1 MDPEEAN
8 KFINALVKNLQ
19 VLCHGH
25 VNFNTSIQV
34 IGHLY
39 LNVDSDTNIDY
50 IVNEKVCKNDT
61 SSTVFVSKSYHSE
74 PKGSAKPESDIN
86 KEQIGQKSPQ
96 KNLNQTPVI
105 SDKFKNQQRNLL
117 QSPSH
122 ASNINPAY
130 RDQRH
135 MTYQSKPYDQQEPPV
150 KIPRFAMGKLPK
162 QSPEYYR
169 AATKAHGN
177 SSEQVIDLCDIKKE
191 PGTEI
196 MDVELDSADHSNV
209 PGPGG
214 SSDDYDQQQHG
225 EVSSHATFSPQYLET
240 STAIP
245 VSLHD
250 NKHNINLALENFSQ
264 FNDPNNSSSSSTYG
278 SGGVAD
284 SHLLQD
290 SHFKLLKDEFNIQCN
305 SGQTFHQVPRDIR
318 ALRPVLPE
326 SYETIISLVMGEF
339 NTPVKLRTTLQK
351 NAIIQFWRNK
361 GKYSVE
367 EVDGERRLFFNGV
380 PVLINIDMNP
390 PSC

>member
-290 SHFKLLKDEFNIQCN
+290 SHFKMIVDRDRLLIA
-305 SGQTFHQVPRDIR
+305 P
-318 ALRPVLPE
+318 
-326 SYETIISLVMGEF
+326 
-339 NTPVKLRTTLQK
+339 
-351 NAIIQFWRNK
+351 
-361 GKYSVE
+361 
-367 EVDGERRLFFNGV
+367 RRLPNIK
-380 PVLINIDMNP
+380 PVSRETKDTIVDIILGRFHIPKRERSLIQKAAFVRYYRSGKEKWSVH
-390 PSC
+390 PSQDGYKLYFCDCEVEIND

>member
-25 VNFNTSIQV
+25 VNFNNSIQV

-74 PKGSAKPESDIN
+74 PKGSAKPESDVN
-86 KEQIGQKSPQ
+86 KGQIGQKSPQ
-96 KNLNQTPVI
+96 KNLNQTPTI
-105 SDKFKNQQRNLL
+105 PDKFKNQQRNLL

-122 ASNINPAY
+122 ALNINPAY

-135 MTYQSKPYDQQEPPV
+135 MTYQSKPYDQDPPV
-150 KIPRFAMGKLPK
+150 KIPRFSMGKLPK
-162 QSPEYYR
+162 HSPEYYR
-169 AATKAHGN
+169 TVTKAHGDT
-177 SSEQVIDLCDIKKE
+177 SEPVIDLCDIKKE

-196 MDVELDSADHSNV
+196 MDVELDSADNSNI
-209 PGPGG
+209 PGLG
-214 SSDDYDQQQHG
+214 SSDDYEQQQQHG
-225 EVSSHATFSPQYLET
+225 EVSSHGTFSPPYLET

-284 SHLLQD
+284 AHLLQD
-290 SHFKLLKDEFNIQCN
+290 SHFKTSPCEGYEQC
-305 SGQTFHQVPRDIR
+305 
-318 ALRPVLPE
+318 PVC
-326 SYETIISLVMGEF
+326 F
-339 NTPVKLRTTLQK
+339 KFLQK
-351 NAIIQFWRNK
+351 ASIKRHVKETHI
-361 GKYSVE
+361 GS
-367 EVDGERRLFFNGV
+367 RRTHKPAACCYCGRVFSQSS
-380 PVLINIDMNP
+380 
-390 PSC
+390 SCNTHMIRCKQKPQNNSLNSASNF

>member
-290 SHFKLLKDEFNIQCN
+290 SHFKNMYATDCNDVDPAICPICGKQLRYRRNLRDHIKQTHLNIKFNCSKCQRAFSQKRYMLRHEVSCN
-305 SGQTFHQVPRDIR
+305 YSN
-318 ALRPVLPE
+318 LP
-326 SYETIISLVMGEF
+326 
-339 NTPVKLRTTLQK
+339 N
-351 NAIIQFWRNK
+351 
-361 GKYSVE
+361 
-367 EVDGERRLFFNGV
+367 
-380 PVLINIDMNP
+380 
-390 PSC
+390 